1 MSMPILFQVY
11 DYDNDRCLGTFAD
24 YDEAEIT
31 CSEYQNNY
39 GEPVEVLVE
48 EVELCMPQVFSAW
61 ATILNRTLRLTPVV
75 FFIVL
80 YLINYYVY

>member
-1 MSMPILFQVY
+1 MPFQVY

-31 CSEYQNNY
+31 CAEYQNNY

-48 EVELCMPQVFSAW
+48 EVELCLPQVFTA
-61 ATILNRTLRLTPVV
+61 
-75 FFIVL
+75 
-80 YLINYYVY
+80 

>member
-1 MSMPILFQVY
+1 VFFIVHYEYQLMSMPILFRVY

-48 EVELCMPQVFSAW
+48 EVELSMPQVFSA
-61 ATILNRTLRLTPVV
+61 
-75 FFIVL
+75 
-80 YLINYYVY
+80 